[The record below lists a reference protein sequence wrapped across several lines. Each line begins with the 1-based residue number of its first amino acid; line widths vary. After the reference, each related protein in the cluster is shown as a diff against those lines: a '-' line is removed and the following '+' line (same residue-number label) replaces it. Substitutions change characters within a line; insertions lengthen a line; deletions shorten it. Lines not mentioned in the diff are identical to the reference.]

1 MRNGE
6 DGGMVDSWG
15 KHRQIH
21 RHLADNAFSL
31 RVSATFT
38 DTGDDDDD
46 DDDDLKLPEISDEHD
61 IGVLR

>member
-15 KHRQIH
+15 KYGQIH

-31 RVSATFT
+31 RVSVTFT
-38 DTGDDDDD
+38 DTGDD

>member
-1 MRNGE
+1 MGAWLTRG
-6 DGGMVDSWG
+6 G

-31 RVSATFT
+31 RVSVTFT
-38 DTGDDDDD
+38 DTGDDD

>member
-15 KHRQIH
+15 KHGQIH

-31 RVSATFT
+31 RVSVTFT

-46 DDDDLKLPEISDEHD
+46 DDDPKLLEVSDEHD